1 MVLTLFSGIA
11 ISLSMSV
18 VEKLLKYQVW
28 SVWKLI
34 GQKTKN
40 ITCSLKRKSVSQRV
54 PLHILRVAF

>member
-28 SVWKLI
+28 LV
-34 GQKTKN
+34 
-40 ITCSLKRKSVSQRV
+40 
-54 PLHILRVAF
+54 